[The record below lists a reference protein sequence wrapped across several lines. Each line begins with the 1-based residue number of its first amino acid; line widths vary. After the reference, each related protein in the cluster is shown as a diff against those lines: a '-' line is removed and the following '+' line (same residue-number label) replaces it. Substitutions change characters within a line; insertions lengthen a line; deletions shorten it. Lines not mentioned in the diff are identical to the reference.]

1 MKKVL
6 LIAVAAVVAAALA
19 IPLLASARHMEVLD
33 PDDTKGLLDIRR
45 VTVAGSQNAPTWT
58 IATGARWTAEQMWD
72 TGFLVVKIDTFGRP
86 RADYYVIVSS
96 DGRKFRG
103 FLYRDRQEK
112 PDRRLRGVALERLDR
127 RSLTVTINIR
137 DLRRRENRVYSWYT
151 QSLFMSDN
159 CRGTCIDRAPDSG
172 VIAEPGT
179 GSSPTPTPTVP
190 TP

>member
-6 LIAVAAVVAAALA
+6 LATLAAALSL
-19 IPLLASARHMEVLD
+19 PLLVASARHMEVLD

-72 TGFLVVKIDTFGRP
+72 TGFLIVKIDTFGTDRP
-86 RADYYVIVSS
+86 DYYAIVSS

-112 PDRRLRGVALERLDR
+112 PDRRLRGVGLERADR

-137 DLRRRENRVYSWYT
+137 ELRRRESRVYSWYAQT
-151 QSLFMSDN
+151 LFMSDN
-159 CRGTCIDRAPDSG
+159 CRGTCIDRAPDTG
-172 VIAEPGT
+172 AVAEPGT
-179 GSSPTPTPTVP
+179 GTTPTPTSTVP